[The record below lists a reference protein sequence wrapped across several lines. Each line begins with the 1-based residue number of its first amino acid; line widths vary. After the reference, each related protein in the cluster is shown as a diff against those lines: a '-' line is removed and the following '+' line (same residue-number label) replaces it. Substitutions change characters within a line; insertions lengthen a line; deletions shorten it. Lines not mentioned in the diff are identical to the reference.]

1 MYFTIELNN
10 KGVVLV
16 VKDIRWWLQQLDTCP
31 HPPAILQIPVEHES
45 TLNQ

>member
-16 VKDIRWWLQQLDTCP
+16 VKDARWCLQQLDTCP
-31 HPPAILQIPVEHES
+31 HPPAILKIHSEHER
-45 TLNQ
+45 TLN